1 LFYKV
6 IANEKILNLFEKY
19 QIKYFSS
26 WTDHKLSIE
35 IGDEIQFD
43 NELEIEPNTLFFD
56 AFEIVR
62 KNIKPT
68 RTLWSMGAY
77 SMSRS
82 FFGVQG
88 EGNFACVKLG
98 RYCSVANDVRIFG
111 ANHNMELFTTSK
123 FIGKNPKFSPYYMTD
138 EDKSFVFAPYNVC
151 NEDPKPKI
159 EIGNDVWI
167 GSGVALKP
175 GIKIGSGSV
184 IATGSI
190 VTKDVDPYTIVGGVT
205 AKVIGQRFSDKQ
217 VEKLLKLNWWDY
229 NFVDFTCNGDDDID
243 VFIEKI
249 SKQNPPKYAP
259 NKLTAKEILKSR
271 V

>member
-1 LFYKV
+1 MFYKV
-6 IANEKILNLFEKY
+6 VANENILALFKKY
-19 QIKYFSS
+19 KIKYFSY
-26 WTDHKLSIE
+26 WTDQSLSIKV
-35 IGDEIQFD
+35 GDEIQFD
-43 NELEIEPNTLFFD
+43 NELEIEPDTLFFD
-56 AFEIVR
+56 AFEILR
-62 KNIKPT
+62 KNIKIT

-88 EGNFACVKLG
+88 EGNFAGVKVG
-98 RYCSVANDVRIFG
+98 RYCSIANDVRIFG
-111 ANHNMELFTTSK
+111 ANHNMSLFTTSK

-138 EDKSFVFAPYNVC
+138 EDKSFKFAPYNVC

-190 VTKDVDPYTIVGGVT
+190 VTKDVAPYSIVGGVP

-217 VEKLLKLNWWDY
+217 AEKLLKLNWWDY
-229 NFVDFTCNGDDDID
+229 NFIDFTCNGDDDID
-243 VFIEKI
+243 TFIEKI
-249 SKQNPPKYAP
+249 SSQTPRKYTPP
-259 NKLTAKEILKSR
+259 KLTAKEILSLR
-271 V
+271 N